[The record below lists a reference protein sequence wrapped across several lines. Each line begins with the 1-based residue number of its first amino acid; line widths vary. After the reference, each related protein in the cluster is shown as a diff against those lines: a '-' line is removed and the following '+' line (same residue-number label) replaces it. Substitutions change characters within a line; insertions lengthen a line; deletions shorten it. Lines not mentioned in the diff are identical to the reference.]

1 MKKSKH
7 KEMTLTDASDFFDEH
22 DIFEFDDVK
31 EVTDVK
37 FNLQKKK
44 YGRQHR
50 GSSLE
55 ISAFIFRT
63 FNYLFYRGL

>member
-37 FNLQKKK
+37 FNLQKK
-44 YGRQHR
+44 
-50 GSSLE
+50 E
-55 ISAFIFRT
+55 ICRAGCGVVQKDT
-63 FNYLFYRGL
+63 EQGEETAY